1 MVVLD
6 AIASPCRPRSARY
19 AEKGYPNYA
28 ELDARRRPRWRS
40 DGGGRA
46 KKPKVRSGRKR
57 RRGEDV
63 EAAAVG
69 KVQPSILQAEEAVTQ
84 EHGRKRRM
92 TDATAA
98 DKVFP
103 LIEDGIVDGEEEAAS
118 TDERGVGDYWRQRM
132 PLAKQHHKRGSN
144 GSTRGRTPKRSNSQ
158 VNGIHQEVKRISK
171 RPDLK
176 ALAKA
181 CFY

>member
-118 TDERGVGDYWRQRM
+118 TDERGVGDYWRQRVKETLRM
-132 PLAKQHHKRGSN
+132 FSTNYLHFVQEEQRREEAVKQDPKAS
-144 GSTRGRTPKRSNSQ
+144 RTIK
-158 VNGIHQEVKRISK
+158 
-171 RPDLK
+171 
-176 ALAKA
+176 
-181 CFY
+181 C